1 MLNCHSQNIIYIMTC
16 KGCNIQYVGETV
28 TRLSERMNVHRTSTT
43 GCEHVIEHHK
53 SCKSSFN
60 VQILEKLPG
69 IGYTPEGDVDPD
81 MREKRLEREDYW
93 IKTLRVI
100 YPYGLNEKA
109 KCKLSKNTSVVGI
122 MYPPLPRTGI
132 RPVRSRENRNNH
144 ESSLSSETFFREMK
158 NQLQNNI
165 KQSFNEIRKLM
176 DKIKKK
182 ELKKIAMAILD
193 QNSNNI
199 YEIENEQCYL
209 YVLDIIDT
217 KLYKTTTKDCK
228 SIPKH
233 ILSLPFINKG
243 MEEIKL
249 SKILRLQNVRQLLPE
264 DLQGDDEI
272 PMISF
277 KLNAPIRNK
286 ILNQKETVASI
297 IRKDDGS
304 FDLESLPCECEN
316 SQFKDGHHNHILTG
330 DLRIV
335 ENSKLRQ
342 LLTKGPNFREPQTI
356 NYGKC
361 QTIINESLDSY
372 ITNLAS
378 KTNHTE
384 EQLRIWNQAVKQK
397 VSENIR
403 NLKNR
408 NKPSRT
414 KPVLSNHEV
423 KIYLEQ
429 LKSRYVIVPIDKA
442 ANNFAF
448 ICKRF
453 YITRLLQ
460 EIGIPNENC
469 ETYKI
474 SNKNKQDI
482 IQENVDLCKRFGMEV
497 SERNNCLP
505 VMYWL
510 PKMHKNPIDA
520 RFIVASSTC
529 ATKPIA
535 SAVSKV
541 FKLLFQQIRNFHAK
555 STFYSRYKK
564 FWIVENSQPVIGKLN
579 TVNKRKGAKCIST
592 FDFKTLYTK
601 IEHENLLSVLYD
613 IIDTVYKGGKRK
625 YIVFDN
631 YKAYWAKRRKGKSFF
646 TKSSLKAI
654 TKHLITLCF
663 FEVGNILLTQ
673 VIGIPM
679 GIDPAPFWANLYL
692 YSYEC
697 KYINDLLRTDKIRA
711 LKYHGCS
718 RFIDDMCCINDGG
731 DFGLSFN
738 NIYPP
743 SMELKI
749 EHQGNHATFLDLDI
763 KIQDGEFIY
772 KLYDKRDN
780 FPFFIVRMPDRR
792 SNIPSFVFYGS
803 LMSEFLRIA
812 RNTVNFDDFLPR
824 AYNLVQRICNQGGNR
839 NNIAKQLKKAYNM
852 HPTEFTK
859 YHKTPEQILHDV
871 YFSNNNN

>member
-1 MLNCHSQNIIYIMTC
+1 
-16 KGCNIQYVGETV
+16 
-28 TRLSERMNVHRTSTT
+28 
-43 GCEHVIEHHK
+43 
-53 SCKSSFN
+53 
-60 VQILEKLPG
+60 
-69 IGYTPEGDVDPD
+69 
-81 MREKRLEREDYW
+81 
-93 IKTLRVI
+93 
-100 YPYGLNEKA
+100 
-109 KCKLSKNTSVVGI
+109 
-122 MYPPLPRTGI
+122 
-132 RPVRSRENRNNH
+132 
-144 ESSLSSETFFREMK
+144 MK

-165 KQSFNEIRKLM
+165 KQSFNEIRKLL

-228 SIPKH
+228 PIPKH

-249 SKILRLQNVRQLLPE
+249 SKILHLQNVRQLLPE

-297 IRKDDGS
+297 IRNDDGS

-316 SQFKDGHHNHILTG
+316 SQFKDGHHNHIVTG

-408 NKPSRT
+408 NRPSRT

-423 KIYLEQ
+423 KIYLQQ

-460 EIGIPNENC
+460 EIGIPNGNC

-482 IQENVDLCKRFGMEV
+482 IQENVDLCKRFGVEV

-510 PKMHKNPIDA
+510 PKMHKTQSMNVSLWHPVFVPLNQLLLQFQKFLNCYFNKSEIFMIKVH
-520 RFIVASSTC
+520 FIQDIKS
-529 ATKPIA
+529 
-535 SAVSKV
+535 
-541 FKLLFQQIRNFHAK
+541 FGLL
-555 STFYSRYKK
+555 
-564 FWIVENSQPVIGKLN
+564 
-579 TVNKRKGAKCIST
+579 
-592 FDFKTLYTK
+592 K
-601 IEHENLLSVLYD
+601 IHNLL
-613 IIDTVYKGGKRK
+613 
-625 YIVFDN
+625 
-631 YKAYWAKRRKGKSFF
+631 
-646 TKSSLKAI
+646 
-654 TKHLITLCF
+654 
-663 FEVGNILLTQ
+663 
-673 VIGIPM
+673 
-679 GIDPAPFWANLYL
+679 
-692 YSYEC
+692 
-697 KYINDLLRTDKIRA
+697 
-711 LKYHGCS
+711 
-718 RFIDDMCCINDGG
+718 
-731 DFGLSFN
+731 
-738 NIYPP
+738 
-743 SMELKI
+743 
-749 EHQGNHATFLDLDI
+749 
-763 KIQDGEFIY
+763 
-772 KLYDKRDN
+772 
-780 FPFFIVRMPDRR
+780 
-792 SNIPSFVFYGS
+792 
-803 LMSEFLRIA
+803 
-812 RNTVNFDDFLPR
+812 
-824 AYNLVQRICNQGGNR
+824 
-839 NNIAKQLKKAYNM
+839 
-852 HPTEFTK
+852 
-859 YHKTPEQILHDV
+859 
-871 YFSNNNN
+871 